1 MINIKRFID
10 KISLMESKQNK
21 DVVLPMSEARGL
33 RDELAKLLLDLHQLS
48 STSTKEKDDNNVI
61 KVEITGGK
69 FKNGKNSTSRDFGTR
84 G

>member
-48 STSTKEKDDNNVI
+48 SNKQKDDTDVI
-61 KVEITGGK
+61 KVEITGGA
-69 FKNGKNSTSRDFGTR
+69 FKNGKNSTSRDFGTC

>member
-48 STSTKEKDDNNVI
+48 STSTKEKDTDVI
-61 KVEITGGK
+61 KVEITGGA
-69 FKNGKNSTSRDFGTR
+69 FKNGKNSAGRDFGTR

>member
-48 STSTKEKDDNNVI
+48 STKEKDDTDVI

-69 FKNGKNSTSRDFGTR
+69 FKNGKNSTSRDFGTC